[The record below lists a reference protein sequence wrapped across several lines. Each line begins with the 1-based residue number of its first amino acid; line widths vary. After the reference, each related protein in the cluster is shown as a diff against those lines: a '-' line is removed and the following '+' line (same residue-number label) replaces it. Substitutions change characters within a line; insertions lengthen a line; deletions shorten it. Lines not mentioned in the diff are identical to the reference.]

1 MPEAVMTIHVHNPT
15 ERRLCALVEKSAV
28 AIWLLDAKGTILYSS
43 PAVTR
48 ILGYDFTAQVGGN
61 IFEWIHP
68 EDRGHAAELL
78 ARLLQEPACTI
89 NGQLRHRDKDN
100 SWRWLEVTGTN
111 LLSEPEVEA
120 IVINYVDMT
129 EQKHTEERYRSIAE
143 NIQDGLAII
152 MDKETIYVNNRLSEI
167 LGYPKEDLVNMT
179 SFDLAAPEEKER
191 LKEIAEDV
199 RQGNIPPKELQF
211 WVVCKNG
218 ERRFIQNRYAP
229 LWDGISRL
237 VVTTD
242 ITELELAE
250 IERARY
256 AGQLQELAEAALEV
270 NSLFC
275 ARDVLKA
282 LSEKARSIIGTHL
295 ATASLTKDESCAQLI
310 QHTSLSSKY
319 ASWQGYDERPDGSG
333 IYKLVC
339 LSNMPMRLTQAE
351 LEAHPAWRGFSKA
364 AGKHPPLRGWL
375 AVPFT
380 GRDGRNLGIFQLSDK
395 YEGEF
400 SKNDEAVLVQLAQ
413 IGSGALENARLY
425 EQAKFRHDQLRRL
438 SRQVISAQEE
448 ERRSISRELH
458 DEMGQL
464 MTALKVSL
472 ELIQDDLP
480 LEPSVLH
487 HHLLE
492 ARTLVN
498 ETMGRIHTLAQG
510 LRPPALDAIG
520 LNPTLEGLCR
530 DFARRTHLVI
540 DYSGSELPPLPD
552 AANITL
558 YRTVQEALTNVA
570 KHAQASRVGVSLTLG
585 SGQITLLVEDDG
597 LGFDPQA
604 TAGIKSLHGF
614 GLMGMKE
621 RLELLNGRLQIESS
635 PGRGTRLIARIPYS
649 QPAHSAC
656 AP

>member
-1 MPEAVMTIHVHNPT
+1 MTDQVHNQT
-15 ERRLCALVEKSAV
+15 ERLFCTLVEKSAV
-28 AIWLLDAKGTILYSS
+28 AIWLLDANGTILYSS

-48 ILGYDFTAQVGGN
+48 ILGYDFTEQVGGN

-78 ARLLQEPACTI
+78 AKLLQEPACMI
-89 NGQLRHRDKDN
+89 GGQLRHRHKDD
-100 SWRWLEVTGTN
+100 SWRWLEWTGTN
-111 LLSEPEVEA
+111 LLIEPEVEA
-120 IVINYVDMT
+120 IVINYVDIT
-129 EQKHTEERYRSIAE
+129 ERKHTEERYRSIME

-152 MDKETIYVNNRLSEI
+152 KDRKTIYVNNRLSEI
-167 LGYPKEDLVNMT
+167 LGYPKEELVNMT
-179 SFDLAAPEEKER
+179 GFDLAAPEEKER
-191 LKEIAEDV
+191 LKEIAECI

-211 WVVCKNG
+211 WVVRKNG

-229 LWDGISRL
+229 PWDGTSRL

-242 ITELELAE
+242 ITERQLAE
-250 IERARY
+250 AERARY
-256 AGQLQELAEAALEV
+256 AGQLQELTEAVLEINAL
-270 NSLFC
+270 FG
-275 ARDVLKA
+275 AKDVLKA
-282 LSEKARSIIGTHL
+282 ISEKARSIIGAHL
-295 ATASLTKDESCAQLI
+295 AVACLTKDESCAQLI

-319 ASWQGYDERPDGSG
+319 AAWQGYDERPDGSG

-339 LSNMPMRLTQAE
+339 QSNRPMHLTQAE

-375 AVPFT
+375 AAPFI
-380 GRDGRNLGIFQLSDK
+380 GHDRRNLGIVQLSDK

-400 SKNDEAVLVQLAQ
+400 SKDDEAILVQLAQ
-413 IGSGALENARLY
+413 IGSGALEDARLY
-425 EQAKFRHDQLRRL
+425 EEAKFRHDQLRRL

-480 LEPSVLH
+480 LAPSVLH

-492 ARTLVN
+492 AGKRVD

-530 DFARRTHLVI
+530 DFARRTDIVI

-558 YRTVQEALTNVA
+558 YRTVQEALTNVV

-585 SGQITLLVEDDG
+585 SGLITLMVEDDG

-604 TAGIKSLHGF
+604 TAAIKSFQGF

-621 RLELLNGRLQIESS
+621 RLELLDGRLQIESS
-635 PGRGTRLIARIPYS
+635 PSQGTRLIAQIPYPSAPS
-649 QPAHSAC
+649 QQN
-656 AP
+656 